1 MSAIIPR
8 KISADEHARAET
20 DRKQRLFAW
29 ADRVLQQLGFADRVA
44 QADSVDELRQITFDA
59 DTIEVALA
67 IRDALHPATGKREE
81 HFVGLNDAHLK
92 RLLKTRF
99 HELKKEREQALLGG
113 ASGRRAT
120 RDWSDDLVLDD
131 AGGVRALLTNLISI
145 LREHP
150 KWKGV
155 LAYNEFNARVVIRKR
170 LPWGGETID
179 ETWADHHDT
188 LTRTWFQREDIAA
201 QHGDVGRAVQ
211 AAARANVFH
220 PVRDFFDSLVW
231 DGTARLDSWL
241 ATYLHADDTEYAR
254 AVGPRFLISAVARI
268 YKPGCKVDHT
278 LVLEG
283 PQGKQKSE
291 ALRILAIQDDWF
303 TDRLSNVGSKDA
315 ALEMP
320 GVLLVEISEL
330 DAFTKASASAVKG
343 FLTRR
348 FDRFRPPF
356 GKHTIKLLRQS
367 VFAGTVNPPLAVI

>member
-1 MSAIIPR
+1 MSEIIPL
-8 KISADEHARAET
+8 KTGTDEHARAET
-20 DRKQRLFAW
+20 DRKRRLFAW
-29 ADRVLQQLGFADRVA
+29 ADLVLQQLGFTDRVA
-44 QADSVDELRQITFDA
+44 QADSVDELRKVTFDA

-81 HFVGLNDAHLK
+81 YFVGLSDAGLK

-99 HELKKEREQALLGG
+99 IELKKEREQALRGG

-131 AGGVRALLTNLISI
+131 AGGVRPLLANLILF

-155 LAYNEFNARVVIRKR
+155 LAYDEFNARVVIRKR
-170 LPWGGETID
+170 LPWGD
-179 ETWADHHDT
+179 ETLDATWTDHHES

-201 QHGDVGRAVQ
+201 QQGDVGRAVQ

-220 PVRDFFDSLVW
+220 PVRDFFDALVW
-231 DGTARLDSWL
+231 DGTTRLDTWL
-241 ATYLHADDTEYAR
+241 PTYLHADNTEYAR

-268 YKPGCKVDHT
+268 YEPGCKVDHV

-291 ALRILAIQDDWF
+291 ALRTLAIRDGWF
-303 TDRLSNVGSKDA
+303 TDRSQPRRQQGCGAGAGGRVAGRDRRA
-315 ALEMP
+315 RCTDQ
-320 GVLLVEISEL
+320 GLVVCRS
-330 DAFTKASASAVKG
+330 
-343 FLTRR
+343 RR
-348 FDRFRPPF
+348 F
-356 GKHTIKLLRQS
+356 
-367 VFAGTVNPPLAVI
+367 